1 MREYNKIIWVFFSTK
16 LPDDVNWPL
25 QRVFKADVLGVSP
38 SSERIEELWV
48 VCVYLQNGWED
59 GNEKN
64 TNTLGE

>member
-1 MREYNKIIWVFFSTK
+1 MVFFSTK
-16 LPDDVNWPL
+16 LLDDVNWPL

>member
-1 MREYNKIIWVFFSTK
+1 M
-16 LPDDVNWPL
+16 